1 MENILICLRRGSPV
15 RRPTRPNHLSLF
27 APPPT
32 LYPRSAQIFSSRM
45 SKHRKRG
52 GVARNRNTG
61 RQDHWGAGDEIFDA
75 EVDDGRFDE
84 PSEYVLVSL
93 EERAAEAAR
102 RAGVATERPS
112 TDASW
117 TDLDAASCVV
127 VPTTDVSITL
137 KDFKLKIADI
147 IREYFTSEDVVECER
162 ALVELDASVFHFEFV
177 KRAITM
183 SMDFKDREREL
194 VSRILSTFSSDVL
207 RRHDIGKGF
216 ERVFE
221 QLDDLVLDCP
231 TAYTIVTQFLARAV
245 ADEALPP
252 VFLADPLVQRL
263 GGEVVDQAKVLLSM
277 KHGLSRLE
285 HVWGPGDGRST
296 ADLKEAV
303 LQLVQEYLA
312 AGDMGEAARCIRELN
327 AAPFHHEGACYFLPP
342 QHAKRNAH
350 LSPSAPALSRSHTH
364 THTHTHTH
372 PRPRLLSLYTL
383 LHQSSSALLSSQW
396 IATMRSALWSLISL
410 HFCSPRASYLPMVLR
425 AASGGCGKRSRT

>member
-1 MENILICLRRGSPV
+1 
-15 RRPTRPNHLSLF
+15 
-27 APPPT
+27 
-32 LYPRSAQIFSSRM
+32 M

-327 AAPFHHEGACYFLPP
+327 AAPFHHEVVKRAVVVSMDRDDAQRAMVSDLFAFLLAEGVVSPDGFEGGFRRLREALP
-342 QHAKRNAH
+342 D
-350 LSPSAPALSRSHTH
+350 LTLDVPSAPVLF
-364 THTHTHTH
+364 
-372 PRPRLLSLYTL
+372 
-383 LHQSSSALLSSQW
+383 
-396 IATMRSALWSLISL
+396 ATITEKA
-410 HFCSPRASYLPMVLR
+410 V
-425 AASGGCGKRSRT
+425 AAGCIVAPAAAAAP

>member
-1 MENILICLRRGSPV
+1 
-15 RRPTRPNHLSLF
+15 
-27 APPPT
+27 
-32 LYPRSAQIFSSRM
+32 M

-364 THTHTHTH
+364 THTHTPPPSLT
-372 PRPRLLSLYTL
+372 LSLHTSTPVVKRAVVVSMDRDDAQRAMVSDLFAFLLAEGVVSPDGFEGGFRRLREALPDLTL
-383 LHQSSSALLSSQW
+383 DVPSAPVLF
-396 IATMRSALWSLISL
+396 ATITEKA
-410 HFCSPRASYLPMVLR
+410 V
-425 AASGGCGKRSRT
+425 AAGCIVAPAAAAAP